1 MREIKKHN
9 NVLLI
14 RGKARAAWKPSTAA
28 RGPIHGVELVENY
41 FDTSFANIGQSTC
54 NQRPYSS
61 IRSVKAGIL
70 SERR

>member
-14 RGKARAAWKPSTAA
+14 RGKARAAWKPSIAA
-28 RGPIHGVELVENY
+28 RGPIHGVELVEN
-41 FDTSFANIGQSTC
+41 FDTSFANIGQSTR

-61 IRSVKAGIL
+61 IRCVEAGIL
-70 SERR
+70 SEIR